1 MAKEY
6 HPLVMLMLARIKS
19 HPEEFEVERGR
30 TNLSKRWCRVLQDI
44 DEYACEEGKRLVSE
58 AVNAVRMDQA
68 HRDAMD
74 ELLNGDDHRAKVEA
88 DLVAEETAIRAAI
101 PYPTAGI
108 GNLAPGTGA
117 TKSSIMQQ
125 YQNVR
130 LSPMASKLSNE

>member
-19 HPEEFEVERGR
+19 HPEEFEVERGK

-88 DLVAEETAIRAAI
+88 DLVAEETALRAAI
-101 PYPTAGI
+101 PYPTAGT
-108 GNLAPGTGA
+108 GT

-130 LSPMASKLSNE
+130 LKPADE

>member
-30 TNLSKRWCRVLQDI
+30 TNLPKRWGKVLQDI

-88 DLVAEETAIRAAI
+88 ALVAEETALRAAI

-108 GNLAPGTGA
+108 RT

-130 LSPMASKLSNE
+130 LKPADE